1 VIEAAD
7 ESVVGLL
14 MPGAGFESRTGGV
27 CRNDV
32 RSGAWTGV
40 DGKSDDRGKSEGAAT
55 MATRQVKAGG

>member
-1 VIEAAD
+1 
-7 ESVVGLL
+7 